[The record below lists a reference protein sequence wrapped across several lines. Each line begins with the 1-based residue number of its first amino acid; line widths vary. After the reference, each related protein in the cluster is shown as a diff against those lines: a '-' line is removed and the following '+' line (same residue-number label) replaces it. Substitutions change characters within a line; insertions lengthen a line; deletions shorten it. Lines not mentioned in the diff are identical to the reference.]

1 MYIYYIFYN
10 YIYIYTYISLHTGS
24 HNIHGKIFLGF
35 RIMDRTSKAGQALQN
50 QGLMLLLKSTE
61 MAAPL

>member
-1 MYIYYIFYN
+1 MLYITY
-10 YIYIYTYISLHTGS
+10 YIYTDISLHPGS
-24 HNIHGKIFLGF
+24 QNIHGKIFLGF
-35 RIMDRTSKAGQALQN
+35 SRIMDRTSKAGQALQN